1 MLQRQ
6 NIVVPLAQGVDTKTD
21 EKQVE
26 AGKLLELENG
36 VFTKLR
42 SIQKRDGTVALGQS
56 ILNSPGSSIS
66 NGVGLAN
73 YGTELLE
80 ADGERLYSYDDANG
94 GWIDK
99 DQYVPALVTTSSVC
113 KDSYSQFHA
122 DGASTS
128 GGLQAYA
135 WEDSLTAGS
144 VRYAIID
151 GETKQTIVPSTLLS
165 TQASKPRVLVN
176 DTHFLV
182 YYVNTGLNA
191 LMLAQ
196 IPLAAPLASPNIT
209 QITAFGASDNALS
222 ASSANY
228 DAAHI
233 VGGSNMG
240 VGFFCV
246 AFNNANSGTTVREY
260 DYFSPLSQQSQNI
273 IADRSR
279 TISIFPA
286 HTNAVGLWGPVV
298 LYSTDN
304 DTEPYTQTI
313 KFEAYNASMAF
324 IGSGTVASGLAYSQA
339 RAITGQNN
347 QADGTIGF
355 DVFYAECDTYPKL
368 TRKAVVD
375 ATYTVTSDVIW
386 QRRVAPVGKAF
397 RYNDKTYLPVVYFYP
412 GRNIDLSIGGGSGYD
427 IVGTTQLQSCY
438 FLMDEDGRIVAKA
451 FSGSLAANAP
461 AAYTPPVIGTV
472 SGWSPSTG
480 IATLAT
486 ASDYANFSIGMA
498 VQSRTDGVLDT
509 GITTTGTV
517 AYVVGVNPSGTVTF
531 SNAVGGPAGQGLSG
545 WTINLPTTSTDSVLS
560 SVGLNLVSA
569 PLLPNVSNPV
579 DAEFRYAM
587 LDQLLVQ
594 GSLTETQTNVSQVT
608 FDLTAPEYAVN
619 HEELANNLH
628 LSGGFL
634 QMYDGNSVVEHNFHL
649 YPIFSVENIVAG
661 NISAGTYTYT
671 VCYEWVDNQG
681 NIHQS
686 HPADPIQVTCVA
698 NSRITLSINCLNQT
712 AKIGS
717 RPVQII
723 VYRTGNGS
731 SGFGTIL
738 YRLSSLTSP
747 DLNDVNGQFVSYV
760 DNRPDSD
767 LAKLDS
773 SGNIVSFVPQ
783 LYTQFLNVGS
793 PFKVFNQPSPPT
805 GLVQLHRNRLWV
817 VDSTNPLNVW
827 YSKFIGPATPVAFSD
842 EFVKTVDPRG
852 GPITALATIDDKLLV
867 FKYDQM
873 FFIVGQGPE
882 NNGTNNDLSDAILI
896 TTDVG
901 CVDPR
906 SIVGSPVG
914 ILFKSRKGIYMID
927 RSLAVQYIGAAV
939 EAYND
944 EVITSAVLA
953 SKRNQVRFTLE
964 SGITLVYDYFVQQWG
979 IFTNQNAIDSLVWS
993 GDIMLLQSNGKV
1005 LRETE
1010 GVYTDDGQPIRL
1022 KLATSWFSFAN
1033 VQGFQRV
1040 RRAQL
1045 LGGWKNDHDLNISVC
1060 VDFDDTVIQ
1069 QMTVSPTLPTFYGS
1083 GSPYGAGS
1091 YGGTF
1096 QLYQWRVD
1104 LARQKCQAVKFIIE
1118 DVPSVTGSG
1127 EGVSLSSLAFE
1138 VGAKQGLNKVP
1149 ASQIVS

>member
-196 IPLAAPLASPNIT
+196 IPLAAPLASPSIT
-209 QITAFGASDNALS
+209 QITAFGATDNALS
-222 ASSANY
+222 TSSANY
-228 DAAHI
+228 DAVLI
-233 VGGSNMG
+233 PVPLNNTS
-240 VGFFCV
+240 FFCV
-246 AFNNANSGTTVREY
+246 AFNNANNGTTVRSY
-260 DYFSPLSQQSQNI
+260 SYASPASQLTQSV

-279 TISIFPA
+279 TISIFA
-286 HTNAVGLWGPVV
+286 GHTNIIGLWGPVV

-304 DTEPYTQTI
+304 DTVPYTQSV
-313 KFEAYNASMAF
+313 KFEAYDENMVSLA
-324 IGSGTVASGLAYSQA
+324 SGTIASGLAYYQA

-347 QADGTIGF
+347 QLNGTPGF
-355 DVFYAECDTYPKL
+355 DVFWAECDTYPKL

-375 ATYTVTSDVIW
+375 SGYSTVSNSVFNY
-386 QRRVAPVGKAF
+386 RVAPVGKAF
-397 RYNDKTYLPVVYFYP
+397 RYNEKTYLPVVYFFP
-412 GRNIDLSIGGGSGYD
+412 GRTTSISVAGGSGYD
-427 IVGTTQLQSCY
+427 INGGAILQSCY
-438 FLMDEDGRIVAKA
+438 FLMDEDAQVVAKA

-461 AAYTPPVIGTV
+461 AAYTPPVLGTV
-472 SGWSPSTG
+472 SSWDATTG
-480 IATLAT
+480 VVTLQ
-486 ASDYANFSIGMA
+486 SVGDYINFPVGLAI
-498 VQSRTDGVLDT
+498 QSRTDGVLDT
-509 GITTTGTV
+509 GITTTDTV
-517 AYVVGVNPSGTVTF
+517 AYVVGSSPLGTITL
-531 SNAVGGPAGQGLSG
+531 SNAAGGPAGQGLSG
-545 WTINLPTTSTDSVLS
+545 WTIDAVLATGSSTLS

-569 PLLPNVSNPV
+569 PMLPNVSNPA

-619 HEELANNLH
+619 HEELASNLH

-649 YPIFSVENIVAG
+649 YPIFNINLVQSLTVGGIA
-661 NISAGTYTYT
+661 AGTYNYT

-686 HPADPIQVTCVA
+686 TPADPIEVTLNGSASQVTLA
-698 NSRITLSINCLNQT
+698 INCLNQT

-723 VYRTGNGS
+723 VYRTRSAS
-731 SGFGTIL
+731 SGFGRVF
-738 YRLSSLTSP
+738 YRLSSLTAP
-747 DLNDVNGQFVSYV
+747 DLNDANAEQIGFV
-760 DNRPDSD
+760 DNFSD
-767 LAKLDS
+767 DEIATK
-773 SGNIVSFVPQ
+773 PE
-783 LYTQFLNVGS
+783 LYSQFLVIDT
-793 PFKVFNQPSPPT
+793 PYQVENQPAPPT
-805 GLVQLHRNRLWV
+805 GLIQLHRNRLWV

-827 YSKFIGPATPVAFSD
+827 YSKFIGPATPVAFND
-842 EFVKTVDPRG
+842 TFVKTVDPRG

-867 FKYDQM
+867 FKNSQM

-882 NNGTNNDLSDAILI
+882 NTGVNNDLSDAILI

-1045 LGGWKNDHDLNISVC
+1045 LGGWKSDHDLNISVC

>member
-1 MLQRQ
+1 MLNRQ
-6 NIVVPLAQGVDTKTD
+6 NIVVPLAQGVDTKSD
-21 EKQVE
+21 PKQVE

-56 ILNSPGSSIS
+56 VVGGSGAYIQ
-66 NGVGLAN
+66 NGVGLAT
-73 YGTELLE
+73 YGSELLE
-80 ADGERLYSYDDANG
+80 ADGERLYSYDVAND
-94 GWIDK
+94 GWINK
-99 DQYVPALVTTSSVC
+99 DQYVPALVTASSVC
-113 KDSYSQFHA
+113 KDSYSQTHA
-122 DGASTS
+122 DGATAV

-144 VRYAIID
+144 VRYAVID
-151 GETKQTIVPSTLLS
+151 GQSKQTVVPSTLLS
-165 TQASKPRVLVN
+165 LQASKPRVLVN
-176 DTHFLV
+176 DTHFLI

-196 IPLAAPLASPNIT
+196 IPLAAPLASPSIT
-209 QITAFGASDNALS
+209 QITAFGVSDNALS
-222 ASSANY
+222 TSSANY

-286 HTNAVGLWGPVV
+286 HTNAVGLWGPCV

-313 KFEAYNASMAF
+313 KFEAYNASMVF
-324 IGSGTVASGLAYSQA
+324 IGSGTVAGSLAYSQA

-375 ATYTVTSDVIW
+375 ASYTVTSDVIW

-397 RYNDKTYLPVVYFYP
+397 QYNGKTYLPVVYFYP
-412 GRNIDLSIGGGSGYD
+412 GRNTDLSIGGGSGYD
-427 IVGTTQLQSCY
+427 VVGTASLQSCY
-438 FLMDEDGRIVAKA
+438 FLMDEDGRVVAKA

-461 AAYTPPVIGTV
+461 AAYTPSVLGTV

-486 ASDYANFSIGMA
+486 PGDYTNFSIGMA

-517 AYVVGVNPSGTVTF
+517 AYVVAVNPVGTVTF
-531 SNAVGGPAGQGLSG
+531 SNTVGGPAGQGMSG

-619 HEELANNLH
+619 HEELASNLH

-649 YPIFSVENIVAG
+649 YPIFFVDSVASGSIA
-661 NISAGTYTYT
+661 AGTYNYT

-686 HPADPIQVTCVA
+686 QPADPIEVTCVA
-698 NSRITLSINCLNQT
+698 NSRITLSINYLNQT
-712 AKIGS
+712 AKIGA

-723 VYRTGNGS
+723 VYRTRNAS
-731 SGFGTIL
+731 SGFGKVF
-738 YRLSSLTSP
+738 YRLSSLTAP
-747 DLNDVNGQFVSYV
+747 DLNNVAGQALTFV
-760 DNRPDSD
+760 DNATDAEIATNP
-767 LAKLDS
+767 
-773 SGNIVSFVPQ
+773 G
-783 LYTQFLNVGS
+783 LYTQFLSVDA
-793 PFKVFNQPSPPT
+793 PYEVDNQPSPPT

-827 YSKFIGPATPVAFSD
+827 YSKEIGAATPVAFNDS
-842 EFVKTVDPRG
+842 FVKTVDPRG

-867 FKYDQM
+867 FKNSQI
-873 FFIVGQGPE
+873 FFIVGQGPT
-882 NNGTNNDLSDAILI
+882 NTGVNNDLSDSILI
-896 TTDVG
+896 TTDAG

-906 SIVGSPVG
+906 SIVGSPIG
-914 ILFKSRKGIYMID
+914 ILFKSRKGIYLID

-944 EVITSAVLA
+944 EDITSAVLA
-953 SKRNQVRFTLE
+953 SKRNQVRFTLS

-979 IFTNQNAIDSLVWS
+979 VFTNSDAVGSLVWS
-993 GDIMLLQSNGKV
+993 GDIMLLRANGKV

-1022 KLATSWFSFAN
+1022 KIATSWFSFAN

-1045 LGGWKNDHDLNISVC
+1045 LGAWKSPHSLNISVC
-1060 VDFDDTVIQ
+1060 VDFDDTVVQ
-1069 QMTVSPTLPTFYGS
+1069 SMVVSPTTPTFYGG
-1083 GSPYGAGS
+1083 GSPGAPYIPYGAGS
-1091 YGGTF
+1091 YGGQF

-1104 LARQKCQAVKFIIE
+1104 LARQKCQAVKFVIE

-1127 EGVSLSSLAFE
+1127 EGMSLSSLAFE

-1149 ASQIVS
+1149 ATQIVS

>member
-56 ILNSPGSSIS
+56 ILGGTGTNIT
-66 NGVGLAN
+66 NGIGLAT

-80 ADGERLYSYDDANG
+80 ADGERLYSYDVAND
-94 GWIDK
+94 GWINK
-99 DQYVPALVTTSSVC
+99 DQYVPALVTASSVC
-113 KDSYSQFHA
+113 KDSYSQTHA
-122 DGASTS
+122 DGVTAV

-151 GETKQTIVPSTLLS
+151 GESKQTVVPSTLLS
-165 TQASKPRVLVN
+165 LQASKPRVLVN

-196 IPLAAPLASPNIT
+196 IPLSAPLASPSIT
-209 QITAFGASDNALS
+209 QITAFGANDNALS
-222 ASSANY
+222 TSSANY
-228 DAAHI
+228 DAELI
-233 VGGSNMG
+233 PVPLNSTS
-240 VGFFCV
+240 FFCV
-246 AFNNANSGTTVREY
+246 AFNNDNNGTTVRSY
-260 DYFSPLSQQSQNI
+260 NYANPTTQLTQSVI
-273 IADRSR
+273 VDRSR
-279 TISIFPA
+279 TISIFA
-286 HTNAVGLWGPVV
+286 GYTNIIGLWGPVV

-304 DTEPYTQTI
+304 DTVPYTQTI
-313 KFEAYNASMAF
+313 KFEAYDENMASVA
-324 IGSGTVASGLAYSQA
+324 SDTVAGPLAYYQA
-339 RAITGQNN
+339 RSIVGQNN
-347 QADGTIGF
+347 NSNGTPGF
-355 DVFYAECDTYPKL
+355 DVFFAECDTYPKL

-375 ATYTVTSDVIW
+375 SGYSVTTNVNLPPVFNY
-386 QRRVAPVGKAF
+386 RVAPVGKAF
-397 RYNDKTYLPVVYFYP
+397 RYNEKTYLPVVYFFP
-412 GRNIDLSIGGGSGYD
+412 GRSTSISVAGGSGYD
-427 IVGTTQLQSCY
+427 INGGAILQSCY
-438 FLMDEDGRIVAKA
+438 FLMDEDARIVAKA

-461 AAYTPPVIGTV
+461 AAYTPPTIGTV
-472 SGWSPSTG
+472 DSWDATTGVLTLQSSGDYINFPLG
-480 IATLAT
+480 LA
-486 ASDYANFSIGMA
+486 I
-498 VQSRTDGVLDT
+498 QSRTDGVIDT
-509 GITTTGTV
+509 GITTTATV
-517 AYVVGVNPSGTVTF
+517 AYVVGSSPLGTITL

-545 WTINLPTTSTDSVLS
+545 WTIDATLATGSSTLS

-569 PLLPNVSNPV
+569 PMLPSVSNPV

-594 GSLTETQTNVSQVT
+594 GSLTETQANVSQVT

-649 YPIFSVENIVAG
+649 YPIFNVNAVQSLAVGGIGAG
-661 NISAGTYTYT
+661 VYNYT

-686 HPADPIQVTCVA
+686 APADPVE
-698 NSRITLSINCLNQT
+698 ITLNGSANQVSLAIDCLNQT
-712 AKIGS
+712 AKVGS

-723 VYRTGNGS
+723 VYRTRNAA
-731 SGFGTIL
+731 SGFGKVF
-738 YRLSSLTSP
+738 YRLSSLIAP
-747 DLNDVNGQFVSYV
+747 DLNDADAEQIGFA
-760 DNRPDSD
+760 DNFSD
-767 LAKLDS
+767 DEIATK
-773 SGNIVSFVPQ
+773 PE
-783 LYTQFLNVGS
+783 LYTQFLSLDS
-793 PFKVFNQPSPPT
+793 PYQVDNQPAPPT

-827 YSKFIGPATPVAFSD
+827 YSKDIGPATPVAFNDS
-842 EFVKTVDPRG
+842 FVKTVDPRG

-867 FKYDQM
+867 FKNNQI
-873 FFIVGQGPE
+873 FFIVGQGPL
-882 NNGTNNDLSDAILI
+882 NTGVNNDLSDSILI
-896 TTDVG
+896 TTDAG

-914 ILFKSRKGIYMID
+914 IMFKSRKGIYMID

-944 EVITSAVLA
+944 EDITSAVLA
-953 SKRNQVRFTLE
+953 SKRNQVRFTLS
-964 SGITLVYDYFVQQWG
+964 SGVTLVYDYFVQQWG
-979 IFTNQNAIDSLVWS
+979 VFTNSHAVDSLVWN
-993 GDIMLLQSNGKV
+993 GDIMLLRANGKV

-1022 KLATSWFSFAN
+1022 RIATSWFSFAN
-1033 VQGFQRV
+1033 MQGFQRV

-1045 LGGWKNDHDLNISVC
+1045 LGAWKSPHNLNISVC
-1060 VDFDDTVIQ
+1060 TDFDDTVIQ
-1069 QMTVSPTLPTFYGS
+1069 QIVVSPTPPTFYG
-1083 GSPYGAGS
+1083 GGTPYGAGS

-1096 QLYQWRVD
+1096 NLYQWRVD

-1118 DVPSVTGSG
+1118 DVPSVTGDG